1 MKVLDC
7 EVGYRDFK
15 QCKTNDMKCAT
26 CNSVII
32 MGYPYLRYLYHKA
45 LSKTINIYLLEA
57 CTCQGHIYVRQWPYL
72 TMHLSH
78 ICKCITRSY
87 LEIILDT
94 LLHKQKRVSFIS
106 KTI

>member
-7 EVGYRDFK
+7 EVGYRYFK

-57 CTCQGHIYVRQWPYL
+57 YMSGTQRYL
-72 TMHLSH
+72 PVAIFDHESE
-78 ICKCITRSY
+78 SY
-87 LEIILDT
+87 LYN
-94 LLHKQKRVSFIS
+94 
-106 KTI
+106 